1 MPKGGAGTGA
11 KVIARDR
18 RKNAEARKMKVK
30 TQGDTVAN
38 ENEVLKMRSSIK
50 KHKNNRAKGVVL
62 SARLHGGG
70 LNSMNDTAEEDE
82 GKEEVPLTVTQQ
94 LYDSLV
100 TSDRNCLTMQPRL
113 IEEDHAEGGSD
124 GEGDELAALNAKL
137 AEEEAARL
145 VA

>member
-1 MPKGGAGTGA
+1 MPKGGAGAGA

-62 SARLHGGG
+62 SARLHGGP
-70 LNSMNDTAEEDE
+70 NSMNDTAEEED
-82 GKEEVPLTVTQQ
+82 GKEEVPLTVTQ
-94 LYDSLV
+94 
-100 TSDRNCLTMQPRL
+100 
-113 IEEDHAEGGSD
+113 
-124 GEGDELAALNAKL
+124 
-137 AEEEAARL
+137 
-145 VA
+145 